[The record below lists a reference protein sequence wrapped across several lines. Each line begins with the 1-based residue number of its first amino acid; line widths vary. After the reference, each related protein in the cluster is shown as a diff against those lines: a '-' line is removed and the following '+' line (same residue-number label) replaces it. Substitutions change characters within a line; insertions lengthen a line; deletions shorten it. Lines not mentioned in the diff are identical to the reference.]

1 MKKIFIEAFVRDLIS
16 QLSKEE
22 ITFSRFVELL
32 NEEADKTISVTKMQK
47 INLQNEVDI
56 MTKRLIE
63 AELEKFTTIH
73 NKSNLGRLLKAGSA
87 KQKKL

>member
-63 AELEKFTTIH
+63 AGLEKPTIRIDLSH
-73 NKSNLGRLLKAGSA
+73 NA
-87 KQKKL
+87 

>member
-16 QLSKEE
+16 QVSKEE

-47 INLQNEVDI
+47 IHLQNEVDI

-63 AELEKFTTIH
+63 AGLEKPAIRIDLSR
-73 NKSNLGRLLKAGSA
+73 NA
-87 KQKKL
+87 